1 MVDVNRLLKSFEMLQ
16 QMTKAMTKGGGMR
29 GLGGMMG
36 GFGGKVARG
45 AMHGFGRK
53 KRLK

>member
-1 MVDVNRLLKSFEMLQ
+1 MNEHLERTALVLE
-16 QMTKAMTKGGGMR
+16 GGGMR

>member
-1 MVDVNRLLKSFEMLQ
+1 MQ

-29 GLGGMMG
+29 PRRTMG
-36 GFGGKVARG
+36 GFGGKVARA